1 MSGYTG
7 AGWSR
12 LSFMWFHRKKEPYL
26 PDGRN
31 AETFAPHRSCCTGTC
46 LDSRRK
52 PGNSPPVGPA
62 NWSGCPLCSSSSP
75 GTEECNRM
83 PVYPRTWFG
92 YDECIRRKVIQWS
105 FYPLYSQPR
114 FLSSSS
120 RSFFWYDLSGELI
133 STSDARTKISK
144 LNATSYSF
152 NYSRHD
158 RRVAPIKKLKRVTVF
173 CIGVSQTKKRVPDC
187 VTSRATVT

>member
-1 MSGYTG
+1 
-7 AGWSR
+7 
-12 LSFMWFHRKKEPYL
+12 MWFHRKKEPYL

-92 YDECIRRKVIQWS
+92 YDECNVEKWYTRLFLTIPTLHSYPCRRFDFFFIDQFVQLVSMCHANWTNLIIYLIVRSQSKIRFNGAQTRREFFCTEVGNEERVGHVALNEIRPS
-105 FYPLYSQPR
+105 E
-114 FLSSSS
+114 LSE
-120 RSFFWYDLSGELI
+120 RRLL
-133 STSDARTKISK
+133 
-144 LNATSYSF
+144 LPAT
-152 NYSRHD
+152 N
-158 RRVAPIKKLKRVTVF
+158 
-173 CIGVSQTKKRVPDC
+173 
-187 VTSRATVT
+187 

>member
-1 MSGYTG
+1 
-7 AGWSR
+7 
-12 LSFMWFHRKKEPYL
+12 MWFHRKKEPYL

-92 YDECIRRKVIQWS
+92 YDESKVEKWYTRLFLKPNRPSLPLSS
-105 FYPLYSQPR
+105 FR
-114 FLSSSS
+114 FLLY
-120 RSFFWYDLSGELI
+120 RSIRSTFVSTRRSPNRTSLI
-133 STSDARTKISK
+133 IYFETRKSVSNSNSARIFSIEVG
-144 LNATSYSF
+144 NEE
-152 NYSRHD
+152 
-158 RRVAPIKKLKRVTVF
+158 RVGHVGFA
-173 CIGVSQTKKRVPDC
+173 
-187 VTSRATVT
+187 

>member
-1 MSGYTG
+1 MTLTKESRRKCQGIYIYIRE
-7 AGWSR
+7 AGWSC

-92 YDECIRRKVIQWS
+92 YDECIRRKVIQRS
-105 FYPLYSQPR
+105 FYPPLSLKPR
-114 FLSSSS
+114 LLCTIFLVQDYFHIIRSHANKIKRVIHLIIRDRPIAKRFQEEQSSS
-120 RSFFWYDLSGELI
+120 L
-133 STSDARTKISK
+133 
-144 LNATSYSF
+144 
-152 NYSRHD
+152 
-158 RRVAPIKKLKRVTVF
+158 
-173 CIGVSQTKKRVPDC
+173 
-187 VTSRATVT
+187 

>member
-1 MSGYTG
+1 MTLTKESRRKCQGIYIYIYIRE
-7 AGWSR
+7 AGWSC

-92 YDECIRRKVIQWS
+92 YDECIRRKVIQRS
-105 FYPLYSQPR
+105 FYPPLSLKPRLLYN
-114 FLSSSS
+114 LCTIL
-120 RSFFWYDLSGELI
+120 WKII
-133 STSDARTKISK
+133 STLLDPAQTK
-144 LNATSYSF
+144 LNELF
-152 NYSRHD
+152 
-158 RRVAPIKKLKRVTVF
+158 I
-173 CIGVSQTKKRVPDC
+173 
-187 VTSRATVT
+187 